1 MTQHNNNT
9 PFISKRPRHNKK
21 QQEKTLDLMDKILLS
36 FFTVY
41 FGGHVL
47 LWATITLIKGQ

>member
-47 LWATITLIKGQ
+47 LWATINLFKG

>member
-1 MTQHNNNT
+1 MTQHNTT
-9 PFISKRPRHNKK
+9 PFISKRPLHNKQ
-21 QQEKTLDLMDKILLS
+21 QQEKTLDIMDKILLS

-47 LWATITLIKGQ
+47 LWATINLIKGQ